1 MFVSPADPEF
11 SFDEPSQVDNLQTKV
26 YFMYRRKTTSPILA
40 KAELRSSGLKAID
53 PNIDFGE
60 SRNLE
65 NMAQIMQQ
73 LRAKIDAYNTALAVI
88 NSSKTEIKEL
98 EKTLSDLSEKM
109 LIGVAFKYGKDSRE
123 YEMAGG
129 VRKSDRIRRSSMS
142 RLKANTEE
150 TASENTKKA

>member
-1 MFVSPADPEF
+1 
-11 SFDEPSQVDNLQTKV
+11 
-26 YFMYRRKTTSPILA
+26 MYRRKTTSPILA